1 MQAVIMAGGKGTR
14 LAEVTKNEVPKPM
27 VDILGKPLLEWQIE
41 VLKANGITD
50 IIFVIGFLGN
60 VVREHFGNGSKFG
73 IHAEYIEENEPLGT
87 AGAFFYLRAKIKDEP
102 FFLVFGDVLFDI
114 DLARMTDFH
123 KKNGSIATLFVHPNS
138 HPFDSD
144 LIECDKFGRIVKFD
158 SKHNARDYWY
168 KNCVNAGLYIL
179 NPELLSLVS
188 APVKTDLEKDILAK
202 LIEEKKHIF
211 GYRSPEYIKDVGTV
225 ERIKSAKK
233 DIESGF
239 IEKRCLRNKQKCIF
253 LDRDG
258 TVNVYKGLISHIEEF
273 ELERG
278 VVDAVRKI
286 NSSEYLCVVV
296 TNQPVVARGLCTIED
311 VESIHKKMETLLGKE
326 GAYLDDVLFCPHHPD
341 KGYPEENPV
350 YKIKCQ
356 CRKPGTGML
365 LEAADKYNIDL
376 SASWIVGDTTLDI
389 QTGVN
394 AGTHTALVLTG
405 EAGKDGKYDAAPDFT
420 AGTLLEAVEKII
432 GRQKELTA

>member
-1 MQAVIMAGGKGTR
+1 MAGGKGTR
-14 LAEVTKNEVPKPM
+14 LTEVTKNKVPKPM
-27 VDILGKPLLEWQIE
+27 VDILGKPLLERQIE

-60 VVREHFGNGSKFG
+60 VIREHFGDGTRVG
-73 IHAEYIEENEPLGT
+73 IHAEYIEEKEPLGT
-87 AGAFFYLRAKIKDEP
+87 AGAFFYLREKIKDEP

-123 KKNGSIATLFVHPNS
+123 KKNDSLATLFVHPNS

-144 LIECDKFGRIVKFD
+144 LVQADKNGRIIGFD
-158 SKHNARDYWY
+158 SKNNIRDYWY

-179 NPELLSLVS
+179 NPEILSLVS

-202 LIEEKKHIF
+202 LIAEKKNIF
-211 GYRSPEYIKDVGTV
+211 GYKSPEYIKDVGTV

-233 DIESGF
+233 DLESHF
-239 IEKRCLRNKQKCIF
+239 IEKRCLKNRQKCIF

-258 TVNVYKGLISHIEEF
+258 TVNIYKGLISKLEEF
-273 ELERG
+273 ELEEG

-311 VESIHKKMETLLGKE
+311 VERIHKKMETLLGKE

-341 KGYPEENPV
+341 RGYPEENPA

-356 CRKPGTGML
+356 CRKPDMGML
-365 LEAADKYNIDL
+365 LEAAEKYNIDL

-405 EAGKDGKYDAAPDFT
+405 EAGKDGKYKAEPEIT
-420 AGTLLEAVEKII
+420 AKTLLEAVEKIL
-432 GRQKELTA
+432 GEK